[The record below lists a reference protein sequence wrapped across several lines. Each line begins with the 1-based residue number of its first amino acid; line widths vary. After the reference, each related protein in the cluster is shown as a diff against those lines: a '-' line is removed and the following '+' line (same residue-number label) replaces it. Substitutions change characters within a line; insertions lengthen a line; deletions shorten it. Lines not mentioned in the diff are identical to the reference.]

1 MRPLERR
8 PRQANRIRA
17 NSFTLVELLIVMFII
32 SILAALSLAAG
43 TALWNKASRSRASAE
58 IQAMSSAMEGYKA
71 DNGIY
76 PQSDGVLTTNSPY
89 TAYDGTVSGDEYQ
102 TNSTLLYIA
111 LSGQT
116 NYLTPPAAGTKVYMQ
131 FRVNQIAN
139 NSTTSGFSYIHD
151 PWNASYAYSTGTPVG
166 GPTTNFPYNGSG
178 FFDLW
183 STAGVTSAKYS
194 GNNSLTNAWISNWT
208 Q

>member
-1 MRPLERR
+1 MRVSKLAVRSPKRSD
-8 PRQANRIRA
+8 
-17 NSFTLVELLIVMFII
+17 SFSLVELLVVMTII
-32 SILAALSLAAG
+32 AILAALILAAG
-43 TALWNKASRSRASAE
+43 NAVIIKGLRSRTSAE
-58 IQAMSSAMEGYKA
+58 IQAMSTAAEGYKT

-89 TAYDGTVSGDEYQ
+89 TAYDGSTSGDEYQ

-116 NYLTPPAAGTKVYMQ
+116 NFANPPAAGTKVYMS
-131 FRVNQIAN
+131 FKMNQVGTPN
-139 NSTTSGFSYIHD
+139 GTTSYIMD
-151 PWNASYAYSTGTPVG
+151 PWTHSYAYSTGNATA
-166 GPTTNFPYNGSG
+166 TATNYPYNGNG

-183 STAGVTSAKYS
+183 STAGVTKAKV
-194 GNNSLTNAWISNWT
+194 GANSTLTNTWISNWT